1 MHANICKTFTSPIRI
16 MIVEQLQKGEQTV
29 TELEKS
35 IGVRQANLSQHLA
48 VLREKGIV
56 TTKRQ
61 GQNIFYRISNPKIIE
76 ACQLMREVLIEQI
89 GQKQSLVTR
98 LARGVK
104 EQS

>member
-76 ACQLMREVLIEQI
+76 ACRLMREVLIEQI
-89 GQKQSLVTR
+89 VQKQSLVTR